1 MLTETVDNSAAI
13 APPALGAKGF
23 GSMSEVFSRHWQEYL
38 MEAGEMAAFIL
49 VACLAAAL
57 FFFPESPVVERV
69 PNESARGLMMG
80 LAMGLTAAGLVYSP
94 WGKQSGAHMNP
105 SVSLTF
111 FRLGKIS
118 PWDLCFYITFQL
130 LGVALGALIGTRL
143 ITPHLVHPIAE
154 YVVTVPSMGHWTFA
168 LGFEGAIGF
177 VTMLVVLYFSNHKE
191 WEPLTGWMAGGV
203 IFFYYVL
210 ASPFHVVSLDAVHPE
225 ESVIGTLGSAAL
237 VYFTTPPLGMLA
249 AAEVFHLF
257 RGHAACAKLN
267 HSNDKRCIFC
277 EFQQSKTR

>member
-1 MLTETVDNSAAI
+1 MQTEAIENNPVSA
-13 APPALGAKGF
+13 PVAKGF
-23 GSMSEVFSRHWQEYL
+23 GSMSEVFARHWQEYA

-49 VACLAAAL
+49 AACLAAAL
-57 FFFPESPVVERV
+57 LFFPESPVVELV
-69 PNESARGLMMG
+69 PNNIARGLMMG

-118 PWDLCFYITFQL
+118 PWDLFFYISFQMI
-130 LGVALGALIGTRL
+130 GIAFGALVGTRL
-143 ITPHLVHPIAE
+143 ITPHLNHPIAE
-154 YVVTVPSMGHWTFA
+154 YVVTVPSMGHWAFA

-177 VTMLVVLYFSNHKE
+177 VTMMVVLYFSNHPE

-203 IFFYYVL
+203 IFLYYFL
-210 ASPFHVVSLDAVHPE
+210 ASPFTV
-225 ESVIGTLGSAAL
+225 ESVAVVKAGESVVGTLGSAAL
-237 VYFTTPPLGMLA
+237 VYFTAPPLGMLA

-257 RGHAACAKLN
+257 RGHVACAKLN

-277 EFQQSKTR
+277 EFQQSKKKA